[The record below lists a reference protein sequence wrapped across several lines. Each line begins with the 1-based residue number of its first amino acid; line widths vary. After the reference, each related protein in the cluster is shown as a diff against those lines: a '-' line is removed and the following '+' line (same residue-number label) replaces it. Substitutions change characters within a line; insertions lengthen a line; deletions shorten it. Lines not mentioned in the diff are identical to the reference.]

1 MSKIL
6 AENQHLGKEIER
18 LKESIQF
25 TDAKVANIEN
35 EYKKLSMKVDLTSC
49 KVIEVDETL
58 MNLGE
63 RLTNLEYKNDRL
75 EQYTRKFNVEIIGIP
90 E

>member
-6 AENQHLGKEIER
+6 AENQHLGKEIET

-35 EYKKLSMKVDLTSC
+35 EYKKLSRKADLTSC
-49 KVIEVDETL
+49 KVIEVDETV

-75 EQYTRKFNVEIIGIP
+75 ERYTRKFNVEIIGIP